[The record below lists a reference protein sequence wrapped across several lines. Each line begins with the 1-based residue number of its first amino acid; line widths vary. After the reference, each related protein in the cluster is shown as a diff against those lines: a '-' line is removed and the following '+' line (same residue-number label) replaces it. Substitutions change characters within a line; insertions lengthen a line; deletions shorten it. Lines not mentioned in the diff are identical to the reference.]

1 MIWNTGRGRNS
12 QMSEADRE
20 VWAEAQT
27 ETTMIQANRWNT
39 VIDDR
44 RPDLS
49 LDLLWS
55 QQASFQGLA

>member
-1 MIWNTGRGRNS
+1 MF
-12 QMSEADRE
+12 QADPE

-27 ETTMIQANRWNT
+27 ETFMIQAKRWNT

-55 QQASFQGLA
+55 QQASFRGLA

>member
-1 MIWNTGRGRNS
+1 
-12 QMSEADRE
+12 MSEADRE